1 MKAASGLH
9 PRPWA
14 TFKTLRGRLTLWYL
28 GLLVPLMLVFSTFLY
43 MSVAHN
49 LSREIDRTLGD
60 KSRRLASMLG
70 RHGGLLA
77 GSGPRDPL
85 TLPGS
90 SPAEAVYDQS
100 GHLIAGT
107 DVLSVLSPAGT
118 IQNAPAGRLFFSTV
132 RGADGD
138 TWRVVATRV
147 ALPGRFGDVLIV
159 ARSERDMH
167 AVLRRLGLLMATA
180 IPLTLLLAIA
190 GGLFLTGRAL
200 APIDHIATTAER
212 LSAED
217 LSRRLNLAK
226 TSDEVGRLAATF
238 DGMLDRLDRA
248 FQRQRQFTAD
258 VSHELRTPL
267 AMLISQAD
275 IALERRR
282 TPAEYQRTL
291 SSMRDETRRMA
302 QLVDTMLTLARAEAG
317 QISLVRERLDLR
329 DLAAEVVATM
339 EAFAADRGVRLWIPN
354 GESAVVE
361 ADQTYLTQLLLNL
374 VENGVKYTPPGGSV
388 TVSVESGRGGA
399 FLRVSDTGL
408 GIAPEDLPHIFDRFY
423 RADRARSR
431 ADGGAG
437 LGLAIARWVVQAH
450 GGDVQAASEIGRG
463 TTFTVRL
470 PPTSSE
476 TAAPSGVRRV

>member
-1 MKAASGLH
+1 MRPASGSH
-9 PRPWA
+9 RRPWA
-14 TFKTLRGRLTLWYL
+14 TFTTLRGRLTFWYL
-28 GLLVPLMLVFSTFLY
+28 ALLVPLMLVFSTFLY

-49 LSREIDRTLGD
+49 LSREIDRALGD
-60 KSRRLASMLG
+60 KSRRLVSLLG
-70 RHGGLLA
+70 RHGGLVA
-77 GSGPRDPL
+77 GAGPRDPL
-85 TLPGS
+85 NPPGS
-90 SPAEAVYDQS
+90 SPADAVYDPS
-100 GHLIAGT
+100 GHLIAGA
-107 DVLSVLSPAGT
+107 DVLSVLPIAGT
-118 IQNAPAGRLFFSTV
+118 IQNAPSGRLLFSTV
-132 RGADGD
+132 WGADGD

-167 AVLRRLGLLMATA
+167 SVLRRLGLLMTTA

-217 LSRRLNLAK
+217 LSRRLNLPK

-275 IALERRR
+275 IVLERRR

-291 SSMRDETRRMA
+291 SSMRDEARRMA

-339 EAFAADRGVRLWIPN
+339 EAFAVERGVRLCIAN

-361 ADQTYLTQLLLNL
+361 GDQTYLTQLLLNL
-374 VENGVKYTPPGGSV
+374 VENAVKYTPPGGSV
-388 TVSVESGRGGA
+388 AVSVESGRGGA
-399 FLRVSDTGL
+399 SLRVSDTGL

-431 ADGGAG
+431 ADGGVG
-437 LGLAIARWVVQAH
+437 LGLAIARWVAQAH

-463 TTFTVRL
+463 TTLTVRL
-470 PPTSSE
+470 PP
-476 TAAPSGVRRV
+476 PSGKTAEPNGARRV